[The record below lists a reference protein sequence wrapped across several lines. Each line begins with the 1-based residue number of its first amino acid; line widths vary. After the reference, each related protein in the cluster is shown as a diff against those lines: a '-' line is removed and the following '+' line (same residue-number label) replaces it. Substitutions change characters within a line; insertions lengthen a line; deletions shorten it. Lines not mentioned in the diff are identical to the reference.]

1 MAKTLTILGMVVAVV
16 LLLLFALDLA
26 VKIPFERVSGAMDI
40 VVILCAGI
48 LGYLSWSTYKEQT

>member
-26 VKIPFERVSGAMDI
+26 VKIPFERVSMAMDI
-40 VVILCAGI
+40 VMILCAGV